1 MEGTGLPGKI
11 VVQRATALV
20 LEGPR
25 VDARKCA
32 GVVQA
37 HISSLHALWY
47 AAINKRRRRCQNSC
61 EAGGVENVCL
71 EKHP

>member
-20 LEGPR
+20 LGGPGPTR
-25 VDARKCA
+25 VNRA

-37 HISSLHALWY
+37 HISSLHALWD
-47 AAINKRRRRCQNSC
+47 AAINKRRRRCQISC
-61 EAGGVENVCL
+61 EVGGVEKVCL
-71 EKHP
+71 EKYP